1 MKEALK
7 GLFGSKKALA
17 AIGGAAASAAV
28 LLANKY
34 GFGLDPEATATLVQA
49 ILGLAGVFIL
59 SQGAADIGKE
69 KAKVES
75 AVVELAMSAHRLE
88 NAELDDDD
96 AEDAVEADEA
106 PEPEVLTE

>member
-17 AIGGAAASAAV
+17 AMGGAAASA
-28 LLANKY
+28 LIMLAAKHGY
-34 GFGLDPEATATLVQA
+34 GLDPAATATLVQA
-49 ILGLAGVFIL
+49 ILGLAGLFIVG
-59 SQGAADIGKE
+59 QGIADVGKE

-75 AVVELAMSAHRLE
+75 AAMALAMSAHRLSE
-88 NAELDDDD
+88 EELDELDT
-96 AEDAVEADEA
+96 EDEADEA